1 MRAPIAAVIVAA
13 SALSCACRR
22 PADGASPGARPAPPA
37 PRAAAPRVFPEPQVR
52 VPGEYLVTV
61 AAGAGEEAVRELF
74 ARYGIAAV
82 RGLGGGV
89 FLLSLSRDPGPEAL
103 QALQRE
109 SPRIQALQPNF
120 VYRTK

>member
-1 MRAPIAAVIVAA
+1 MRALLVAAIVAA

-22 PADGASPGARPAPPA
+22 PAGGASPEAQPSPPA
-37 PRAAAPRVFPEPQVR
+37 PRAAAPRALPDAQAR

-61 AAGAGEEAVRELF
+61 AGGAGEQAVRDAF

-82 RGLGGGV
+82 QGLGNGM
-89 FLLSLSRDPGPEAL
+89 FLLTLSPDPGLEAL

-109 SPRIQALQPNF
+109 SPRIQAVQPNF
-120 VYRTK
+120 VYKTK